1 MGYLLRMSAEIHDW
15 LADLGRGD
23 PPAALLVGEAL
34 TALMREGASLGAPLV
49 TSVAD
54 PRPGELAEALN
65 RSYQVRMEQL
75 QVARRRAAGVASL
88 VHDARSQLA
97 ELEPALARL
106 EDQRRAAL
114 AADRPEEAA
123 TAADQLAAAERDA
136 AELRRMLPQLTG
148 AERRLRA
155 QLEQLQERTDAF
167 RVRTEVLKA
176 THTAARAELLIEEA
190 AASSDQAADAAAT
203 PPDAAAT
210 PPDAAA
216 TPPDAAATPP
226 DAASGE
232 AAGRLRAVADEIER
246 ELGRQPWPE
255 GLSELRPGAPGDGQ
269 IRILFA
275 VEPAGTALLIAVLDG
290 YGAIRSQYSEAV
302 TLAAEALRAVRAGQ
316 APEAAERGYDDL
328 RSFLQEFFPGQAAQ
342 LEAGAAA
349 LVARSRARTLAE
361 QRTRLGLTQA
371 ELAQRMGVRQER
383 VSAIERAEPGATEV
397 RTLASYVAA
406 LGGRLDLVADFG
418 TERVLLR

>member
-23 PPAALLVGEAL
+23 PPAALLAGEAL
-34 TALMREGASLGAPLV
+34 AALMSAGASLDAPLV
-49 TSVAD
+49 TAVAD
-54 PRPGELAEALN
+54 PRLPGEPAEALDL
-65 RSYQVRMEQL
+65 SYQVRLEQL

-88 VHDARSQLA
+88 VQDAQTQLA
-97 ELEPALARL
+97 ELEPSLARL
-106 EDQRRAAL
+106 ADQRRVAL
-114 AADRPEEAA
+114 AADLPEEAA
-123 TAADQLAAAERDA
+123 TLAGQLAAAERDA
-136 AELRRMLPQLTG
+136 AELRRLLPQLTG

-155 QLEQLQERTDAF
+155 QLEQLQQRTDAF
-167 RVRTEVLKA
+167 RVRREVLKA
-176 THTAARAELLIEEA
+176 THTAARAELLVEEA
-190 AASSDQAADAAAT
+190 IAAAGQPDAANQPDAAPSPADAAPSPADAAANQ
-203 PPDAAAT
+203 PDA
-210 PPDAAA
+210 
-216 TPPDAAATPP
+216 
-226 DAASGE
+226 GE
-232 AAGRLRAVADEIER
+232 AAARLRAVADEIER

-255 GLSELRPGAPGDGQ
+255 GLSELRPGAPGDSD

-275 VEPAGTALLIAVLDG
+275 VEPAGTALLIAVLEG
-290 YGAIRSQYSEAV
+290 REAIRSQYAEAA

-328 RSFLQEFFPGQAAQ
+328 GSFLQEFFPGQAAQ
-342 LEAGAAA
+342 LASAAAA
-349 LVARSRARTLAE
+349 LVASSRARTLAE
-361 QRTRLGLTQA
+361 QRARLGLTQA

-406 LGGRLDLVADFG
+406 LGGRLELVADFG